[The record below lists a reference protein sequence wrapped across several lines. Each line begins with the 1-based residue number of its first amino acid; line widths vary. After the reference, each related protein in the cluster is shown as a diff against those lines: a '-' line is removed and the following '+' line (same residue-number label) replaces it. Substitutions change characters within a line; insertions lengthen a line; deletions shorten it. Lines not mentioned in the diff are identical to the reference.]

1 MLGHP
6 QTLNAGQPL
15 GALAGGHK
23 VKHRAYRGV
32 WPGRGRVTPGQ
43 LWPWTVL
50 LCEHHLR
57 SERKANSS
65 ALGKTSSTEPA
76 HVES

>member
-32 WPGRGRVTPGQ
+32 WPGRGRVTP
-43 LWPWTVL
+43 
-50 LCEHHLR
+50 
-57 SERKANSS
+57 
-65 ALGKTSSTEPA
+65 EPA
-76 HVES
+76 PALDSVTM